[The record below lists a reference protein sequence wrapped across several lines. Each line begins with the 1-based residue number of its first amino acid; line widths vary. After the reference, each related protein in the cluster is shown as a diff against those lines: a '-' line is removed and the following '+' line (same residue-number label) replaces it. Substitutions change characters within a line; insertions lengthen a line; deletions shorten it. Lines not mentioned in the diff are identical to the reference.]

1 MAEILLLSVP
11 VFGHVKPMLP
21 IARELVRRGHRV
33 RWLTGAAFRER
44 VEGTGANYCAFQEG
58 FDYSRPELVPDHLQA
73 DRDCLHGLNKLRFD
87 LATFFIGPCE
97 GYCKDLL
104 RLHEESPA
112 ELLVCD
118 SFLMAGAW
126 WAERTGRPWVQ
137 LCCTVLTLP
146 SRALAPFGLAL
157 PPDDSWSG
165 RIRNRLLQRLTRSV
179 LFRSLRKR
187 ADQARQALA
196 LPPVR
201 PWLFD
206 VVSPHLVLSGTV
218 RSFEYP
224 RPDCPPQVLFA
235 GPLLENSD
243 EAFTPPAW
251 WTDLDHVTVVHVTQ
265 GTISNDPA
273 QLLRPTL
280 DALADEPVLV
290 VACTG
295 RLDGGLESLGPLPAN
310 ARAASYIPYA
320 ALLPKT
326 SLVVSNGGFQGVQAV
341 LSHGIPM
348 VTAGESEDKP
358 EVCARLLRTGA
369 SIDLATANPEPA
381 SIRAAVRQVL
391 DDPSFSLAAAAL
403 AQEAAEAGGASGA
416 VDAIDAVLR
425 DFTTPHR

>member
-11 VFGHVKPMLP
+11 VFGHVKPMLA

-33 RWLTGAAFRER
+33 RWLAGAAFRER
-44 VEGTGANYCAFQEG
+44 VEGTGASFCAFVEG
-58 FDYSRPELVPDHLQA
+58 FDYSCPELVPDHLQA
-73 DRDCLHGLNKLRFD
+73 DRDRLRGLAKLRFD
-87 LATFFIGPCE
+87 LATFFVGPCE
-97 GYCKDLL
+97 GFCRDLL
-104 RLHEESPA
+104 RLHEENPA
-112 ELLVCD
+112 DLLVCD

-126 WAERTGRPWVQ
+126 WAERTGRPWAQ

-157 PPDDSWSG
+157 QPDDSWRG
-165 RIRNRLLQRLTRSV
+165 RIRNRMLRGLTRSV
-179 LFRSLRKR
+179 LFRSLRRR
-187 ADQARQALA
+187 ADQARQALE
-196 LPPVR
+196 LPSLR

-218 RSFEYP
+218 RSFEYA
-224 RPDCPPQVLFA
+224 RPDCPPQVVFT

-251 WTDLDHVTVVHVTQ
+251 WGDLENATVVHVTQ

-295 RLDGGLESLGPLPAN
+295 RSDEGLEALGPLPAN
-310 ARAASYIPYA
+310 ARVASYIPYG

-326 SLVVSNGGFQGVQAV
+326 SLVVTNGGFQGVQAV

-358 EVCARLLRTGA
+358 EVCARLQRTGA
-369 SIDLATANPEPA
+369 SIDLATATPEPSA
-381 SIRAAVRQVL
+381 IRAAVRRVL
-391 DDPSFSLAAAAL
+391 DEPSFSAAATAL
-403 AQEAAEAGGASGA
+403 AREAVEAGGAVGA
-416 VDAIDAVLR
+416 VDAIESVLR
-425 DFTTPHR
+425 R

>member
-1 MAEILLLSVP
+1 
-11 VFGHVKPMLP
+11 MLA

-33 RWLTGAAFRER
+33 RWLAGAAFRER
-44 VEGTGANYCAFQEG
+44 VEGTGASFCAFVDG
-58 FDYSRPELVPDHLQA
+58 LDYSRPDLTPDHLQA
-73 DRDCLHGLNKLRFD
+73 DRDRLRGLAKLRFD

-97 GYCKDLL
+97 GFCRDLL
-104 RLHEESPA
+104 RLHEQTPA
-112 ELLVCD
+112 DLLVCD

-157 PPDDSWSG
+157 QPDDSWPG
-165 RIRNRLLQRLTRSV
+165 RIRNRLLRGLTRSV
-179 LFRSLRKR
+179 LFRSLRRR

-196 LPPVR
+196 LPPLR

-206 VVSPHLVLSGTV
+206 VVSPYLVLSGTM

-224 RPDCPPQVLFA
+224 RPDCPPQVVFT

-251 WTDLDHVTVVHVTQ
+251 WGDLDHATVVHVTQ

-280 DALADEPVLV
+280 EALADEPVLV

-295 RLDGGLESLGPLPAN
+295 RIDGGLEALGPLPTN
-310 ARAASYIPYA
+310 ARVASYIPYG

-326 SLVVSNGGFQGVQAV
+326 SLVLTNGGFQGVQAV

-348 VTAGESEDKP
+348 ITAGESEDKP
-358 EVCARLLRTGA
+358 EVCARLQRTGA
-369 SIDLATANPEPA
+369 AIDLATANPAPA
-381 SIRAAVRQVL
+381 AIRAAVRRVL
-391 DDPSFSLAAAAL
+391 DEPSFRAAATAL
-403 AQEAAEAGGASGA
+403 AREAAEAGGAVGA
-416 VDAIDAVLR
+416 VDAIEAVLR
-425 DFTTPHR
+425 R

>member
-1 MAEILLLSVP
+1 M
-11 VFGHVKPMLP
+11 
-21 IARELVRRGHRV
+21 
-33 RWLTGAAFRER
+33 
-44 VEGTGANYCAFQEG
+44 
-58 FDYSRPELVPDHLQA
+58 
-73 DRDCLHGLNKLRFD
+73 
-87 LATFFIGPCE
+87 
-97 GYCKDLL
+97 
-104 RLHEESPA
+104 
-112 ELLVCD
+112 
-118 SFLMAGAW
+118 
-126 WAERTGRPWVQ
+126 
-137 LCCTVLTLP
+137 
-146 SRALAPFGLAL
+146 
-157 PPDDSWSG
+157 
-165 RIRNRLLQRLTRSV
+165 
-179 LFRSLRKR
+179 
-187 ADQARQALA
+187 
-196 LPPVR
+196 
-201 PWLFD
+201 
-206 VVSPHLVLSGTV
+206 
-218 RSFEYP
+218 
-224 RPDCPPQVLFA
+224 
-235 GPLLENSD
+235 
-243 EAFTPPAW
+243 
-251 WTDLDHVTVVHVTQ
+251 HVTQ

-416 VDAIDAVLR
+416 VDAIGTVLR
-425 DFTTPHR
+425 DFKTPHR

>member
-1 MAEILLLSVP
+1 VAEILLLSVP
-11 VFGHVKPMLP
+11 VFGHVKPMLA
-21 IARELVRRGHRV
+21 IARELVSRGHRV
-33 RWLTGAAFRER
+33 RWLAGTAFRER
-44 VEGTGANYCAFQEG
+44 VEGTGAQFCGFQEG
-58 FDYSRPELVPDHLQA
+58 FDYSRPELVPDQLQA
-73 DRDCLHGLNKLRFD
+73 DRDRLRGLARLRFD
-87 LATFFIGPCE
+87 LGTFFIAPCE
-97 GYCKDLL
+97 GFCRDLL
-104 RLHEESPA
+104 RLHEETPA
-112 ELLVCD
+112 DLLVCD

-157 PPDDSWSG
+157 PPDDSWRG
-165 RIRNRLLQRLTRSV
+165 RIRNRLLRALTRHV
-179 LFRSLRKR
+179 LFRSLRSR
-187 ADQARQALA
+187 ADQARQALS

-224 RPDCPPQVLFA
+224 RPDCPPQVVFT
-235 GPLLENSD
+235 GPLLEHND

-251 WTDLDHVTVVHVTQ
+251 WDDLNHATVVHVTQ

-280 DALADEPVLV
+280 TALADEPVLV

-295 RLDGGLESLGPLPAN
+295 RIDGGLEALGPLPAN
-310 ARAASYIPYA
+310 ARVTGYIPYG

-326 SLVVSNGGFQGVQAV
+326 SLVVTNGGFQGVQAA
-341 LSHGIPM
+341 LCHGVPM

-358 EVCARLLRTGA
+358 EVCARLQGTGA
-369 SIDLATANPEPA
+369 SIDLGTANPEPA
-381 SIRAAVRQVL
+381 AIREAVQQVL
-391 DDPSFSLAAAAL
+391 ADPAFQAAAGAL
-403 AQEAAEAGGASGA
+403 AKDAAEAGGAVAA
-416 VDAIDAVLR
+416 VDAIEAVLR
-425 DFTTPHR
+425 R

>member
-1 MAEILLLSVP
+1 
-11 VFGHVKPMLP
+11 MLA

-33 RWLTGAAFRER
+33 RWLAGAAFRER
-44 VEGTGANYCAFQEG
+44 VEGTGASFCAFVEG
-58 FDYSRPELVPDHLQA
+58 FDYSCPELVPDHLQA
-73 DRDCLHGLNKLRFD
+73 DRDRLRGLAKLRFD
-87 LATFFIGPCE
+87 LATFFIGPSE
-97 GYCKDLL
+97 GFCRDLL
-104 RLHEESPA
+104 RLHDQTA
-112 ELLVCD
+112 ADLLVCD
-118 SFLMAGAW
+118 SFLMAGSW
-126 WAERTGRPWVQ
+126 WAELTGRPWAQ

-157 PPDDSWSG
+157 QPDDSWRG
-165 RIRNRLLQRLTRSV
+165 RIRNRLLRALTRSV
-179 LFRSLRKR
+179 LFRSLRRR
-187 ADQARQALA
+187 ADQARQALE
-196 LPPVR
+196 LPSLR

-206 VVSPHLVLSGTV
+206 VVSPHLVLSCTV

-224 RPDCPPQVLFA
+224 RPDFPPQVVFT

-251 WTDLDHVTVVHVTQ
+251 WGDLDHSTVVHVTQ

-295 RLDGGLESLGPLPAN
+295 RSDEGLEALGPLPAN
-310 ARAASYIPYA
+310 ARVASYIPYG

-358 EVCARLLRTGA
+358 EVCARLQRTGA
-369 SIDLATANPEPA
+369 SIDLATATPEPSA
-381 SIRAAVRQVL
+381 IRAAVRRVL
-391 DDPSFSLAAAAL
+391 DEPSFSAAATAL
-403 AQEAAEAGGASGA
+403 AREAVEAGGAVGA
-416 VDAIDAVLR
+416 VDAIESVLR
-425 DFTTPHR
+425 R

>member
-1 MAEILLLSVP
+1 
-11 VFGHVKPMLP
+11 
-21 IARELVRRGHRV
+21 
-33 RWLTGAAFRER
+33 
-44 VEGTGANYCAFQEG
+44 
-58 FDYSRPELVPDHLQA
+58 
-73 DRDCLHGLNKLRFD
+73 
-87 LATFFIGPCE
+87 
-97 GYCKDLL
+97 
-104 RLHEESPA
+104 
-112 ELLVCD
+112 
-118 SFLMAGAW
+118 MAGAW
-126 WAERTGRPWVQ
+126 WAERTSRPWVQ

-251 WTDLDHVTVVHVTQ
+251 WTDLDHATVVHVTQ

-310 ARAASYIPYA
+310 ARAARYIPYA

-341 LSHGIPM
+341 LSHGSRWSRL
-348 VTAGESEDKP
+348 VRVRTNLRFVR
-358 EVCARLLRTGA
+358 VCCEPALRSIWRRPILSRHPSARLSAR
-369 SIDLATANPEPA
+369 
-381 SIRAAVRQVL
+381 
-391 DDPSFSLAAAAL
+391 FSMTHHSAL
-403 AQEAAEAGGASGA
+403 QR
-416 VDAIDAVLR
+416 L
-425 DFTTPHR
+425 H